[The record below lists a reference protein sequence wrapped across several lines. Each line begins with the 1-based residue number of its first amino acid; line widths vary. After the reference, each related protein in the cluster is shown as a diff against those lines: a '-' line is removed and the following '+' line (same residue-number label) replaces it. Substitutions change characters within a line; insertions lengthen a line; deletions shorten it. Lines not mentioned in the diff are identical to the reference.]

1 MLWIVLHYCLCSPK
15 NAKLLCSKIID
26 ARTNENNTWGVYHN
40 EEHKF
45 FKNTEQ
51 SVTFCDHLWNPMLYR
66 RSFIVIT
73 WKRILLVSKLHVFNF
88 LLFSLSFSFRFFL
101 FSSRDLVFAQYLKKL
116 WLYETAWFKLI
127 RRGVLSCTYANGD
140 TFLKTDTTF
149 PIVSLKY
156 IEIIWKVIFPLLF
169 WLLAALRKSDYL
181 FSSVLIWYWS
191 LQGEIF
197 PRSPLIGRSNRSA
210 SSGDPLAGWPAGM
223 KKPSAPP
230 R

>member
-1 MLWIVLHYCLCSPK
+1 
-15 NAKLLCSKIID
+15 
-26 ARTNENNTWGVYHN
+26 
-40 EEHKF
+40 
-45 FKNTEQ
+45 
-51 SVTFCDHLWNPMLYR
+51 MLYR
-66 RSFIVIT
+66 RSFIIIA
-73 WKRILLVSKLHVFNF
+73 WKKNLLVSKEHVFNF

-116 WLYETAWFKLI
+116 WLYETVWFQLI

-210 SSGDPLAGWPAGM
+210 SSGDLLAGWPAGM
-223 KKPSAPP
+223 KNPSAPP

>member
-1 MLWIVLHYCLCSPK
+1 MLWIILHYYLCSPK
-15 NAKLLCSKIID
+15 DAKLLCWKIID

-51 SVTFCDHLWNPMLYR
+51 SVTFCDHLWNPILYR

-116 WLYETAWFKLI
+116 WLYETVCFKLI
-127 RRGVLSCTYANGD
+127 RRGAVDALIQMETLFFNRYYIPYCIFEIYWNN
-140 TFLKTDTTF
+140 LKSNF
-149 PIVSLKY
+149 PPSV
-156 IEIIWKVIFPLLF
+156 
-169 WLLAALRKSDYL
+169 LAAGST
-181 FSSVLIWYWS
+181 
-191 LQGEIF
+191 
-197 PRSPLIGRSNRSA
+197 A
-210 SSGDPLAGWPAGM
+210 
-223 KKPSAPP
+223 
-230 R
+230 

>member
-1 MLWIVLHYCLCSPK
+1 MDAVKFLHYCLCSPK

-51 SVTFCDHLWNPMLYR
+51 SVTFCDHLWNPLLYR
-66 RSFIVIT
+66 RSFILIT
-73 WKRILLVSKLHVFNF
+73 WKRILLVSKEHVFNF
-88 LLFSLSFSFRFFL
+88 LLFSLSFSFRFFCFL
-101 FSSRDLVFAQYLKKL
+101 LVILHLLNILRSSGSTKPLDFFPAL
-116 WLYETAWFKLI
+116 
-127 RRGVLSCTYANGD
+127 YANGD

-156 IEIIWKVIFPLLF
+156 IEIIWKVIFPILF

-210 SSGDPLAGWPAGM
+210 SSGDPLAG
-223 KKPSAPP
+223 
-230 R
+230 